1 MNLYGEIL
9 AEALRGR
16 ELEVTIKGADVQAV
30 VSGACYRALERIQAI
45 LKDDSL
51 TDPECFQ
58 RIEAIVRVYEDLGS
72 GAGSRHDFG

>member
-1 MNLYGEIL
+1 M
-9 AEALRGR
+9 
-16 ELEVTIKGADVQAV
+16 

-58 RIEAIVRVYEDLGS
+58 RIEAIVRVYEDLGG

>member
-9 AEALRGR
+9 AEALQGR
-16 ELEVTIKGADVQAV
+16 ELEVTIKGADVQTV
-30 VSGACYRALERIQAI
+30 VSDACYRALERIQAI

-58 RIEAIVRVYEDLGS
+58 RIEAIVRVYEDLGG
-72 GAGSRHDFG
+72 GAGPRHDFG